1 MRSLILCLLLT
12 LSSTCARAAFAIQ
25 PWPEAA
31 ESLQM
36 PPMQHWTGPA
46 RAERPFELCAL
57 YPHLRDAYWLSV
69 NQGMVEEARR
79 LGVGLRVH
87 EAGGYAAQDE
97 QARQLAECAREGSDA
112 ILLGAVDGPALAEAI
127 GQSPL
132 PVFGLVNAL
141 PPEQVVAQVGVPWYQ
156 MGWRIGHWLAE
167 RHPAGTPTRRVALLP
182 GPEGRGGNNLVEPG
196 FATAIAGSAI
206 ELVETLRGDNS
217 REIQRS
223 LVQRLLTRHP
233 NLDYLVGSAM
243 AAEVAIN
250 ELARRPPSAPHSNPQ
265 PRAPAVLAIY
275 FSHGVERALL
285 RGKLALA
292 NSDQMREQGRLAVA
306 QAVCLLQRPAAS
318 EAQCPR
324 RMGPAI
330 LTLAGPLPARRST
343 LSDPAFRPV
352 YRVEPSLSPTA
363 P

>member
-36 PPMQHWTGPA
+36 PPMQHWIGPA

-141 PPEQVVAQVGVPWYQ
+141 PPSRSSPRSVCPGIRWAGASAT
-156 MGWRIGHWLAE
+156 GWPSAIR
-167 RHPAGTPTRRVALLP
+167 PVRR
-182 GPEGRGGNNLVEPG
+182 RGGSP
-196 FATAIAGSAI
+196 SC
-206 ELVETLRGDNS
+206 RG
-217 REIQRS
+217 
-223 LVQRLLTRHP
+223 
-233 NLDYLVGSAM
+233 
-243 AAEVAIN
+243 
-250 ELARRPPSAPHSNPQ
+250 
-265 PRAPAVLAIY
+265 PRAEAATTWSSPAL
-275 FSHGVERALL
+275 
-285 RGKLALA
+285 
-292 NSDQMREQGRLAVA
+292 
-306 QAVCLLQRPAAS
+306 P
-318 EAQCPR
+318 P
-324 RMGPAI
+324 
-330 LTLAGPLPARRST
+330 PLPAVPSSWSKHCAATTAARS
-343 LSDPAFRPV
+343 SAV
-352 YRVEPSLSPTA
+352 WCNGC
-363 P
+363 